1 MMGNLSNSNSN
12 LSLRVSKI
20 AFHSENVPFRLKER
34 RHIRDWLTH
43 VITSEKHNPGEISYV
58 FCNDDHLLD
67 MNRSYLEHDYYTDI
81 ITFDY
86 VEGNVVSGDLFIS
99 IDRVRDNAKTLGHS
113 VREELHRVMVHGLLH
128 LLGYHDKSKEEQ
140 VEMRSKEDY
149 YLTLRNF

>member
-1 MMGNLSNSNSN
+1 M
-12 LSLRVSKI
+12 
-20 AFHSENVPFRLKER
+20 
-34 RHIRDWLTH
+34 
-43 VITSEKHNPGEISYV
+43 
-58 FCNDDHLLD
+58 FCSDEHLLE

-86 VEGNVVSGDLFIS
+86 VEENVVSGDLFIS
-99 IDRVRDNAKTLGHS
+99 IDRVRDNAKTLGQS